1 MKAVEIREMS
11 IDQIKSKLL
20 DTRKENMEL
29 RFQVVSG
36 QLTDTSKLQ
45 KSRTII
51 ARLETIL
58 RERELVEESKGEK

>member
-1 MKAVEIREMS
+1 MKVVEIRKMS
-11 IDQIKSKLL
+11 IEEIKSKLL

-45 KSRTII
+45 KSRVII

-58 RERELVEESKGEK
+58 RERELVEKSEGEK